1 MSILKE
7 LKDFNEGTSSEI
19 DIKNYILE
27 HPDEIEN
34 LSARELGKL
43 TFTSAASVT
52 RFCTKLGY
60 KGYPDFK
67 LKFVSELKFVDE
79 KNTGENLKIAAKEN
93 VVTMMKKITEI
104 QKKAVKETGEA
115 LSFEKMNRIRKLIHQ
130 CEILDFYAYDVNVHL
145 AHYASSQ
152 FLFAG
157 KKSTVHTA
165 TNMQT
170 LNALISNEKN
180 TAIVISQTGENSRLV
195 ELVKI
200 LKHNNTKV
208 IVITPSSKSTLGS
221 MADEHLYAATT
232 KNFLAFLTPA
242 FFSSVK
248 YLLDIFWGLEF
259 SYDFDKNSQLNHDY
273 EVKGEAHFWGLLKK
287 IIDVNDSEEK

>member
-7 LKDFNEGTSSEI
+7 LKNFTDGTSSEI

-27 HPDEIEN
+27 HPEEIEN

-52 RFCTKLGY
+52 RFCSKLGY

-67 LKFVSELKFVDE
+67 LKFVSELKFSDE
-79 KNTGENLKIAAKEN
+79 KNSIEDIEMAAKEN
-93 VVTMMKKITEI
+93 VVTMMNKMTEI
-104 QKKAVKETGEA
+104 QKKAIKETGEA

-130 CEILDFYAYDVNVHL
+130 CEVLDFYAYDINIHV

-165 TNMQT
+165 TNMQA
-170 LNALISNEKN
+170 LNSLLSSEKN
-180 TAIVISQTGENSRLV
+180 VAIVISQTGENSRLV

-200 LKHNNTKV
+200 LKYNNTKV

-232 KNFLAFLTPA
+232 KGVQAFSTPA

-248 YLLDIFWGLEF
+248 YLLDILWGLEF
-259 SYDFDKNSQLNHDY
+259 SYDFDKNSQLNRDY
-273 EVKGEAHFWGLLKK
+273 ELKGEAHFWGLLKK
-287 IIDVNDSEEK
+287 IINEQENK